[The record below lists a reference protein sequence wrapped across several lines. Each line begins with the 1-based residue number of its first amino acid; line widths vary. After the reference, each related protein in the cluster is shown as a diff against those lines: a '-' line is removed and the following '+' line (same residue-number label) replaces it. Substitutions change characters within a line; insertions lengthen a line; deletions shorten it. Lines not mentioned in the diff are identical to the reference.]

1 MKQFALPESTPVH
14 VLSFACRREKHGKDK
29 VPAIDLRL
37 EMTCSNLVLD
47 QLKPSLRH
55 ALYTAPDADHKA
67 LPQGEIE
74 EVEAISD
81 TPLLRVEGLQPVH
94 LADELTGY
102 TVTIDLGTGRKES
115 IVELTGC
122 KLNAFSVEALQGGS
136 VKIGWRVQAAG
147 LKEREIG
154 KLGVLIDCETAV
166 RLEPPAIQEEVAP

>member
-1 MKQFALPESTPVH
+1 MKQFALLESTPVH

-37 EMTCSNLVLD
+37 QLTCANTVLD
-47 QLKPSLRH
+47 QLKPELRH
-55 ALYTAPDADHKA
+55 ALYTATPVG
-67 LPQGEIE
+67 GEAQPE
-74 EVEAISD
+74 LDGVEAVSD
-81 TPLLRVEGLQPVH
+81 TPALRVPGLAPVH
-94 LADELTGY
+94 LEDELTGY

-115 IVELTGC
+115 IVELGGC
-122 KLNAFSVEALQGGS
+122 KLNAFSIEPLQGGS

-166 RLEPPAIQEEVAP
+166 RLEPPAVAQDAIA